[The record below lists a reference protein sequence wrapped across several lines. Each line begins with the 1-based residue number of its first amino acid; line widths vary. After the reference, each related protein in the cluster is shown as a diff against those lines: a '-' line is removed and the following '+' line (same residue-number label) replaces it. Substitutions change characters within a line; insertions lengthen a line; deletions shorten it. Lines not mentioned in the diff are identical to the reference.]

1 MIDRGAHIIYKAM
14 YDEQTHELQKAQPF
28 CGSRSEAGFN
38 DDIGAAARFRDPAQ
52 GCFDEED
59 NFYLCDQG
67 NYCIRKI
74 TPNGTVTTFAGRP
87 GDWGYAD
94 GDLRKEAQFNR
105 PFAIAYD
112 PTTETF
118 YVGDKN
124 NMRIRTILKE

>member
-94 GDLRKEAQFNR
+94 GDLEKRHNLIVHSLSHMILQQKLSMS
-105 PFAIAYD
+105 
-112 PTTETF
+112 ETKIICVSAL
-118 YVGDKN
+118 Y
-124 NMRIRTILKE
+124 